1 VLAPSP
7 RRGCP
12 TGRFGTDDR
21 PLFKGPIGATSTRS
35 MTWRLGKIDSTGLF
49 VCGGGY
55 IITGSF
61 HGDWIA
67 RLMVA
72 IAIFKV
78 LHLRIAPSSYRAK
91 ENSELTVNSTTSMRD
106 NMRTYA
112 EGDRGSEGLPGEGGR
127 GFASGRDYL
136 GDVVLT
142 FFLTRLQ
149 KGAQLVPKCG
159 RRYEKNWERSIR
171 KPSHKFFHPSLY
183 HSRLQN
189 LPQIPLR
196 I

>member
-1 VLAPSP
+1 
-7 RRGCP
+7 
-12 TGRFGTDDR
+12 
-21 PLFKGPIGATSTRS
+21 
-35 MTWRLGKIDSTGLF
+35 MTWRLGKIDFFPPGLF

-67 RLMVA
+67 RLRIMVA
-72 IAIFKV
+72 IAISKV
-78 LHLRIAPSSYRAK
+78 LHLRIAPSSYREK
-91 ENSELTVNSTTSMRD
+91 ENSELTVDSTTSMRD

-112 EGDRGSEGLPGEGGR
+112 EGDRGSEGLPGDGGR

-149 KGAQLVPKCG
+149 KGA
-159 RRYEKNWERSIR
+159 
-171 KPSHKFFHPSLY
+171 
-183 HSRLQN
+183 
-189 LPQIPLR
+189 
-196 I
+196 